1 MKKTHIA
8 LLMLDKNY
16 GGMQNA
22 FVNYSIELDKRG
34 FSVLAI
40 MRDGALAE
48 NLLLENNFS
57 SFVKVKNR
65 FGFHDVFAI
74 RWITRQM
81 DRFFENSQR
90 CFIMTFGGRATLF
103 AGKSA
108 QNNPSW
114 KIIASLPNRVNH
126 KYYRY
131 ADILVPST
139 KKMADQDYHKDLV
152 NPRFSEVIP
161 RFSRV
166 EPVVQVSPKTQI
178 KNLFAVGRLVP
189 KKGFVYLLEAMNQVV
204 AVHPDIHLKIAGDGD
219 ERQNL
224 TKFCSELNLDSNV
237 EFLGYRT
244 DVAKLLAQSDLLV
257 VPSVDEPFGN
267 VILEGMATGTSIVT
281 TRNDG
286 AKEILDETTALFAD
300 VASSKSLAEA
310 ILNAIGNPKSA
321 SQRAEKALQ
330 VFKQYYMPEVVISK
344 LNSVFNQIS

>member
-1 MKKTHIA
+1 
-8 LLMLDKNY
+8 
-16 GGMQNA
+16 
-22 FVNYSIELDKRG
+22 
-34 FSVLAI
+34 
-40 MRDGALAE
+40 
-48 NLLLENNFS
+48 
-57 SFVKVKNR
+57 
-65 FGFHDVFAI
+65 
-74 RWITRQM
+74 
-81 DRFFENSQR
+81 
-90 CFIMTFGGRATLF
+90 MTFGGRATLF

-114 KIIASLPNRVNH
+114 EIIASLPNRVNH

-139 KKMADQDYHKDLV
+139 KKMADKDYHKDLV

-178 KNLFAVGRLVP
+178 KNLSAVGRLVP

-224 TKFCSELNLDSNV
+224 TKICSELNLDSKV
-237 EFLGYRT
+237 EFLGFRT
-244 DVAKLLAQSDLLV
+244 DVAKLLAQSDLLI

-267 VILEGMATGTSIVT
+267 VILEGTATGTPIVT

-300 VASSKSLAEA
+300 VASSRSLAEA

-330 VFKQYYMPEVVISK
+330 IFKQHYMPEVVISK
-344 LNSVFNQIS
+344 LNSVLDQIS

>member
-1 MKKTHIA
+1 MKSQIPEWLDNQLVKSAASVREFASRNNTFMETVYPIENGRLTHKHRGQGDTIRRKSKT
-8 LLMLDKNY
+8 K
-16 GGMQNA
+16 
-22 FVNYSIELDKRG
+22 S
-34 FSVLAI
+34 SVL
-40 MRDGALAE
+40 
-48 NLLLENNFS
+48 
-57 SFVKVKNR
+57 
-65 FGFHDVFAI
+65 
-74 RWITRQM
+74 
-81 DRFFENSQR
+81 
-90 CFIMTFGGRATLF
+90 
-103 AGKSA
+103 
-108 QNNPSW
+108 

-139 KKMADQDYHKDLV
+139 RKMADQDYHKDLV

-166 EPVVQVSPKTQI
+166 EPVAQVLLKTQI

-224 TKFCSELNLDSNV
+224 TKICSELNLDSKV
-237 EFLGYRT
+237 DFLGFRT
-244 DVAKLLAQSDLLV
+244 DIAKLLAQSDLLV

-286 AKEILDETTALFAD
+286 AKEILDETTALFTD

-310 ILNAIGNPKSA
+310 ILNAIGDPKSA

-330 VFKQYYMPEVVISK
+330 VFKQHYMPEVVISK
-344 LNSVFNQIS
+344 LNSVFDQIS